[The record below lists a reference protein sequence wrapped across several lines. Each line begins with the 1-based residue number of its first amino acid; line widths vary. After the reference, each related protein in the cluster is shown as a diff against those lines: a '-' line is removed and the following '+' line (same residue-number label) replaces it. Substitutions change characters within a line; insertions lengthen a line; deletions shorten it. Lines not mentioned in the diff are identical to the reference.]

1 MKSARQISMLLL
13 AIVLAAMITGM
24 IFTPAFADGSAPT
37 HPTTTTYA
45 RPPHQDPTPPPPPP
59 PPDDDGGNIFQ
70 NITQLINFPFVSL
83 VEALQNAMQEILRAA
98 LSPMQNAFEAV
109 LSLWLQN
116 PGILS
121 NGNAALPGW
130 DLMRDAWQ
138 FMYSI
143 AIAFWPLT
151 LAVVAAIAAKDAVA
165 AATWGLGDLKS
176 ALGTWFAAVLLSAT
190 SLWWMDLANNL
201 ANAITSYILYN
212 FAGQQFF
219 PGTFMV
225 FFSVILPGL
234 FLAFPL
240 VGIVLIIFLLI
251 LAITI
256 FVGLTF
262 AIIARLVLMYL
273 LVALGPLAIILG
285 VLPPLR
291 FVTHMWTRGL
301 LLVLAL
307 GPIDALLLKLAFNVA
322 QYASSAPP
330 VQAVAAFIG
339 VFGLLSI
346 LITINFTLVKTVF
359 GAVIAVANQ
368 TIRAVQAV
376 GQMVVAGA
384 LLMSGAGAGIG
395 AAVGGSAATGT
406 AAGGSGGGLGPSGGG
421 LSSASSNGNGGMSA
435 SMPSSAN
442 GNATSRGDG
451 NSPWRPSGRGMAAAG
466 SYLQA
471 TRGPLA
477 GFGALLRAA
486 GIDQMQQDRVGMS
499 NARESDSHVAPT
511 MENVGGVNG
520 ENTVPQLISGNGDE
534 VEQGTRAATPS
545 AAELARATNNG
556 ERNAQPT
563 SEANRT
569 QRTAPSRA
577 PNDASANVSNVR
589 VSTLPT
595 NVQKPVPPSTRN
607 LPTSR
612 AGLGASA
619 TPNTSSTSKSG
630 SSPNTVTPQS
640 NVPPRRTNISAIQA
654 SRAAMGFDSGA
665 ATNAKPTSAPK
676 TNSLPSSGV
685 GKISKTIPNDDA
697 PIAPDTNARADA
709 TFDVAKSDGE
719 VAKNNS
725 HAESTVDERVAMNE
739 IENARPTTEAIAE
752 TEDARNN
759 ASPMSMP
766 TIARDAER
774 TLSMLPD
781 ESGDARTQAAQLVSH
796 YSDEGQQSQ
805 TAMAL
810 EQGMQ
815 IANEQHGIAWSNMGE
830 AAEHGLWSTRE
841 AANHHI
847 PINDMARQME
857 PFTGSRDA
865 SDYVGWQIAGRGEQ
879 FQVPSQ
885 QVPYLSAP
893 GPYEYQAGHYIE
905 QQLSGGIGYQDAAQM
920 FYVIRDPS
928 TPGGGWSKAQQFI
941 GEVNRISTARTHEP
955 MLELD
960 RWMQANAP
968 TRARVLWNM
977 HMKIVDGK

>member
-1 MKSARQISMLLL
+1 MKSPRQMCMLLL
-13 AIVLAAMITGM
+13 AIVFSALMAGIL
-24 IFTPAFADGSAPT
+24 FTPTLAGEIAPT
-37 HPTTTTYA
+37 NPTTTTNA
-45 RPPHQDPTPPPPPP
+45 RPPHQDPTPTPPPPP
-59 PPDDDGGNIFQ
+59 GDDGGNIFQ
-70 NITQLINFPFVSL
+70 NITQLINFPFASL
-83 VEALQNAMQEILRAA
+83 VEAIQNAMQEILRAA
-98 LSPMQNAFEAV
+98 LAPMQSAFEAV

-219 PGTFMV
+219 PSTFMIL
-225 FFSVILPGL
+225 FSVILPGL

-240 VGIVLIIFLLI
+240 VGIILIIFLLI

-256 FVGLTF
+256 FIGLTF

-330 VQAVAAFIG
+330 MQAVAAFIG

-368 TIRAVQAV
+368 TLRAVQAV

-395 AAVGGSAATGT
+395 AAMGGGAA
-406 AAGGSGGGLGPSGGG
+406 ASSGGGGGLGPAGGGIASAGGSSGGMSPNISG
-421 LSSASSNGNGGMSA
+421 GAAGNAAANGNGK
-435 SMPSSAN
+435 PSL
-442 GNATSRGDG
+442 
-451 NSPWRPSGRGMAAAG
+451 RPSGRGMAAAG
-466 SYLQA
+466 SYLQS

-486 GIDQMQQDRVGMS
+486 GIDQTQQERAGMW
-499 NARESDSHVAPT
+499 NARED
-511 MENVGGVNG
+511 
-520 ENTVPQLISGNGDE
+520 GNGTTTLENFGSAQDE
-534 VEQGTRAATPS
+534 KGSPEITYSNGDADAANGTGIGHAATQ
-545 AAELARATNNG
+545 R
-556 ERNAQPT
+556 ERNAQPSINGET
-563 SEANRT
+563 NRT
-569 QRTAPSRA
+569 QTFVPSRA
-577 PNDASANVSNVR
+577 PNDASARGSDIRAATQAPNA
-589 VSTLPT
+589 
-595 NVQKPVPPSTRN
+595 QKPTTPSSGN

-612 AGLGASA
+612 AGGGVGARTS
-619 TPNTSSTSKSG
+619 PIVSSTSQKG
-630 SSPNTVTPQS
+630 TATRAPSS
-640 NVPPRRTNISAIQA
+640 VPPRRANISAIQE

-665 ATNAKPTSAPK
+665 VPNTKPTSPPQA
-676 TNSLPSSGV
+676 NAFPSSSV
-685 GKISKTIPNDDA
+685 SAPLKTIPNDDSRTE
-697 PIAPDTNARADA
+697 TNANV
-709 TFDVAKSDGE
+709 TPGSSFDVG
-719 VAKNNS
+719 KNDS
-725 HAESTVDERVAMNE
+725 GATIDSSRGQALGDERRAANE
-739 IENARPTTEAIAE
+739 FENVNPTSDAIVSSR
-752 TEDARNN
+752 DDGNN
-759 ASPMSMP
+759 ISHTPMLALAP
-766 TIARDAER
+766 EAER

-781 ESGDARTQAAQLVSH
+781 ESGDARTQAAQLVNQ
-796 YSDEGQQSQ
+796 YSDAGQQSQ
-805 TAMAL
+805 TASAL
-810 EQGMQ
+810 EQGMR
-815 IANEQHGIAWSNMGE
+815 IANEQHGIAWSNMSE
-830 AAEHGLWSTRE
+830 AVEHGLWSTRE

-857 PFTGSRDA
+857 PFTSSRDA
-865 SDYVGWQIAGRGEQ
+865 ADYVAWQIAGRGEQ
-879 FQVPSQ
+879 FHAPSQ

-893 GPYEYQAGHYIE
+893 GPYEYQAGRHIE
-905 QQLSGGIGYQDAAQM
+905 QQLGGAIGYQDAAKL
-920 FYVIRDPS
+920 FYVMRDPS
-928 TPGGGWSKAQQFI
+928 TPGGGWNKGQQFI
-941 GEVNRISTARTHEP
+941 GEVNRISSARANEP
-955 MLELD
+955 LLELD

-968 TRARVLWNM
+968 TRARVLWNI
-977 HMKIVDGK
+977 HMKIVDGKS